1 VNPTQLSEL
10 TAGAPKGALSALGC
24 AARVLTV
31 GATLALGATQAG
43 AADNRKEPPTKPE
56 SQAIAAIHDAMR
68 AQDCTLAAS
77 RLNEAL
83 KRKYPSAYLLAGT
96 MYEQGVCLKPDW
108 DRAATLYQQATAA
121 GEPQGRLRLVA
132 GLAAGNRDRAAAM
145 YWALEDAGLRLPA
158 ECEAGRELRA
168 DPDAYVAQLRKWPA
182 GRLDA
187 CVYVAGVV
195 SAIAGEIEYPSMGM
209 AYSIYGNYRMSFNP
223 SAATVEWTEQEL
235 RLGDMLG
242 VSSGD
247 NVRDRDSGLVR
258 QTLRRE
264 LEETSQRTLR
274 RFTRPADVPTGWR
287 FQQDFAFHIVG

>member
-1 VNPTQLSEL
+1 MNPTQSTEL
-10 TAGAPKGALSALGC
+10 IAGAPKGALSAIGP
-24 AARVLTV
+24 AARLLTV
-31 GATLALGATQAG
+31 GTLLALGVAQAG
-43 AADNRKEPPTKPE
+43 AADSRKEPPSKPE

-83 KRKYPSAYLLAGT
+83 KRKFASAYLLAGT

-108 DRAATLYQQATAA
+108 ERASTLYQQAAAA

-145 YWALEDAGLRLPA
+145 YWALEDQSLHLPA
-158 ECEAGRELRA
+158 ECEAGRDLRK
-168 DPDAYVAQLRKWPA
+168 DPDAYVAQLRTWPA

-195 SAIAGEIEYPSMGM
+195 SAIAGEIEYPSMGV

-223 SAATVEWTEQEL
+223 SSATIEWTEQEL

-242 VSSGD
+242 ASTGD
-247 NVRDRDSGLVR
+247 NVRDRDSGLIR

-274 RFTRPADVPTGWR
+274 RFTKPADVPTGWR

>member
-1 VNPTQLSEL
+1 MNPTSSPEL
-10 TAGAPKGALSALGC
+10 TAGAPEGALSAPGR
-24 AARVLTV
+24 AARALTV
-31 GATLALGATQAG
+31 GAMLALGMSQAG
-43 AADNRKEPPTKPE
+43 ADGRKEPPSKPE

-68 AQDCTLAAS
+68 ARDCTLAAS
-77 RLNEAL
+77 RLNDAL

-108 DRAATLYQQATAA
+108 ERASTLYQQATAA

-145 YWALEDAGLRLPA
+145 YWALEDAGQRLPA
-158 ECEAGRELRA
+158 ECEAGRELRGN
-168 DPDAYVAQLRKWPA
+168 PEAYVAQLRKWPA

-195 SAIAGEIEYPSMGM
+195 SAIAGEIEYPSMGT
-209 AYSIYGNYRMSFNP
+209 AYSIYGSYRMSFTP
-223 SAATVEWTEQEL
+223 STATVEWTEREL

-247 NVRDRDSGLVR
+247 DARDRDSARVR

-264 LEETSQRTLR
+264 LEETSQRALR
-274 RFTRPADVPTGWR
+274 RFAKPAEVPAGWR
-287 FQQDFAFHIVG
+287 FQQDFAFQIAG